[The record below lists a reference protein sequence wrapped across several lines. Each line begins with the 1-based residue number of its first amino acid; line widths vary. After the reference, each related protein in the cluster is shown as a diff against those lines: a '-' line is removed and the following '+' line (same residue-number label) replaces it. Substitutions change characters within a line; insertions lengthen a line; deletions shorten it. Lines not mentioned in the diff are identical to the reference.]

1 MTPRDST
8 IGIVLVA
15 QVAFFAS
22 FLRRLFRLSVRSEKK
37 ISRPVRGGFRE
48 NADVGGVAYFS
59 WVETVLNVPLRVV
72 PTEFTEAMIT
82 IDIPAAI
89 RPYSIAVAP
98 DSSFRNANN
107 VDM

>member
-1 MTPRDST
+1 MTPRGST
-8 IGIVLVA
+8 IRSSLL
-15 QVAFFAS
+15 FRLR
-22 FLRRLFRLSVRSEKK
+22 FLRRLFQLSVRLEKK
-37 ISRPVRGGFRE
+37 ISRLSGAALR
-48 NADVGGVAYFS
+48 NADVGGNAYLS

-98 DSSFRNANN
+98 NSSFRNAENI
-107 VDM
+107 DM

>member
-15 QVAFFAS
+15 QAS
-22 FLRRLFRLSVRSEKK
+22 FLRRRFRLSIRSEKK
-37 ISRPVRGGFRE
+37 ISRPVRGGFQR
-48 NADVGGVAYFS
+48 NADVGADVYLS

-98 DSSFRNANN
+98 DSSFRNAENI
-107 VDM
+107 DM

>member
-1 MTPRDST
+1 MTPREST

-15 QVAFFAS
+15 QAS
-22 FLRRLFRLSVRSEKK
+22 FLRRLFRLSIRSEKK
-37 ISRPVRGGFRE
+37 KPPGQGRLSR
-48 NADVGGVAYFS
+48 NADVGADVYLS

-98 DSSFRNANN
+98 DSSFRNAENI
-107 VDM
+107 DM